1 MQQQISG
8 SPERGWTEEASDT
21 FLQIATVAV
30 PSRQEQIAT
39 LCGLIPASADE
50 AFTVV
55 ELAAGGGTLATA
67 VLEAFPRCQYVA
79 LDGSPGMPEPLP
91 QRLAPFPGRVAVPH
105 FQFAHT

>member
-39 LCGLIPASADE
+39 LCGLIPASAEE

-55 ELAAGGGTLATA
+55 GLAAADGTLPTPGP
-67 VLEAFPRCQYVA
+67 EAFPRCHVPALGADARVVEQQQTRLGPVA
-79 LDGSPGMPEPLP
+79 
-91 QRLAPFPGRVAVPH
+91 R
-105 FQFAHT
+105 